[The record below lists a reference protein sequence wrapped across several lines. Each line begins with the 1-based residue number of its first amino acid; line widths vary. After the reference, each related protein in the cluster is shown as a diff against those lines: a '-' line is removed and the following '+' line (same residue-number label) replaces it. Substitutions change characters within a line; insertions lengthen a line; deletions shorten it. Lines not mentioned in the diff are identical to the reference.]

1 MQAKQQKKK
10 SKVWAT
16 QQQRGPLQAKCRPG
30 LVGLPYVA
38 AVIVAVAL
46 VVQGVARQFLNALK
60 GNAVEVLQES
70 GDLK

>member
-1 MQAKQQKKK
+1 M
-10 SKVWAT
+10 WAR
-16 QQQRGPLQAKCRPG
+16 QHQRGPFQPKCRPG

-46 VVQGVARQFLNALK
+46 VVQGVAGQFLNALK

-70 GDLK
+70 GDLE